1 MIRSDLAQENLV
13 RKIVVRYLNR
23 RCVNIIKY
31 DEISPLKAETKPKIK
46 ACTRFAI
53 NIQVNLINY
62 NQNERERE
70 RENKYVLVKY
80 GHGLHFPMATP
91 LPGAPQPSRMIF
103 KFLTVNFGR
112 KQVTISLHKMD
123 ARQSYRVVKTL
134 AVKNLLGNG
143 TEKASGVACR
153 LFPIKAH
160 AFQK

>member
-1 MIRSDLAQENLV
+1 MPGTNNSTPIIRLRLCKLTLADGGIIDKRLGKHGIKMIRSDLAQENLV

-70 RENKYVLVKY
+70 
-80 GHGLHFPMATP
+80 
-91 LPGAPQPSRMIF
+91 
-103 KFLTVNFGR
+103 
-112 KQVTISLHKMD
+112 
-123 ARQSYRVVKTL
+123 KTNTYL
-134 AVKNLLGNG
+134 
-143 TEKASGVACR
+143 
-153 LFPIKAH
+153 
-160 AFQK
+160 